1 MGPLSKLMKTSLHCT
16 ACVDWFL
23 SYMIEK
29 PWIRPATDR
38 RELCTAWRGSRS
50 LEAPSVGFVH
60 FLLLQI
66 CDHFST
72 DKKQCMITVNYQ
84 AFGTKGFQLR
94 LRLYQDGETRFV
106 SVTKLLKGA
115 ILKRNHDDYLTS
127 FH

>member
-1 MGPLSKLMKTSLHCT
+1 
-16 ACVDWFL
+16 
-23 SYMIEK
+23 
-29 PWIRPATDR
+29 
-38 RELCTAWRGSRS
+38 
-50 LEAPSVGFVH
+50 
-60 FLLLQI
+60 
-66 CDHFST
+66 
-72 DKKQCMITVNYQ
+72 MITVNYQ